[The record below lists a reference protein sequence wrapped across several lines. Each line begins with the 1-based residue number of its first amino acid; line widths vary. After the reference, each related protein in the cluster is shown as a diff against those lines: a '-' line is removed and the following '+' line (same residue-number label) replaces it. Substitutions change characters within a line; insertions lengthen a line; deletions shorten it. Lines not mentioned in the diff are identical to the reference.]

1 MTCLLIC
8 GMLTIDMHATISPS
22 SPPRSDKLRLNAARA
37 LQVIIT
43 VVTVG
48 LFIASIPY
56 NYAQRTDVCIEE
68 PCPAGMLTM
77 ATERSLAR
85 VGLSIDT
92 LVATTISVD
101 VLFAAVWVVT
111 ALVLFF
117 RKSGD
122 LQTIFV
128 SLMLVSF
135 GAGTFLDAITGV
147 GEAVPVLRWLTG
159 TIALIGNGS
168 IIAFILTFPSGR
180 FEPRW
185 TVTILAACIVLQIP
199 RYYFPAS
206 PLNWH
211 SSNPGL
217 YNVLFTFVGLSS
229 VLNLIYRYGRVT
241 GDVARQQTK
250 WVVYGLV
257 VGVGGYLAIRAVSLS
272 LADPFGSDLILN
284 IGLWILSVLFML
296 FVPLSIGIAVMRYRL
311 WDINPII
318 NRTLVYGAL
327 SASTIAVYILVVG
340 FFSAYLQNARTN
352 YLVAFLATGMIAL
365 LFQPLREGLQ
375 RGVNRLM
382 YGERDDPTTILSRL
396 SRRIDVTLAPES
408 VPQLIVETIAQALR
422 LPYAAIVQKCP
433 YEEDRVLAVFGEPTS
448 EAVRFPLT
456 YRGANS
462 GEMLLATRAQG
473 ETFSPADLKLL
484 KIIAQQAGTAV
495 YTVTLTDELRL
506 LNTDLQQSRERMVM
520 AQEEER
526 RRLRRDLHDGVGPTL
541 ASLSHRIDAAAD
553 LVNIDPQASID
564 LLKEL
569 KGQVKETIAEIR
581 RLVYDLRPPVLDEF
595 GLVSAI
601 REHIAPY
608 TGPGGLQVRFDVPE
622 SLPALPAA
630 VEVAAYRI
638 ALEAFTNTIKHAQA
652 SRCTIQILV
661 NEEALIL
668 EVSDDGSGVLDV
680 ILPGVGMSSMRERA
694 RELGGEC
701 LVERISSGGTRVRAS
716 LPISRG

>member
-1 MTCLLIC
+1 
-8 GMLTIDMHATISPS
+8 MHERISPS
-22 SPPRSDKLRLNAARA
+22 SPTQSNKLRLIIARA
-37 LQVIIT
+37 LQVIII

-56 NYAQRTDVCIEE
+56 NYAQRSEICIEE
-68 PCPAGMLTM
+68 PCPAGMLTT

-85 VGLSIDT
+85 IGLSVDT
-92 LVATTISVD
+92 LVVTTISVD
-101 VLFAAVWVVT
+101 ILFAAVWLVI
-111 ALVLFF
+111 ALVIFI

-135 GAGTFLDAITGV
+135 GAGTFSDVTAGV
-147 GEAVPVLRWLTG
+147 GEAIPLLRWLTG
-159 TIALIGNGS
+159 TIALTGNGT

-185 TVTILAACIVLQIP
+185 SVAILAACLLLQIP

-206 PLNWH
+206 PFNWH
-211 SSNPGL
+211 SSNPPL

-229 VLNLIYRYGRVT
+229 VLNIIYRYRRVS

-250 WVVYGLV
+250 WVVYGLAI
-257 VGVGGYLAIRAVSLS
+257 GVGGYLAIRAVSLS
-272 LADPFGSDLILN
+272 LADPYGSDLILN

-296 FVPLSIGIAVMRYRL
+296 FVPLSIGIAVMRYHL

-327 SASTIAVYILVVG
+327 STSTIAVYILVVG
-340 FFSAYLQNARTN
+340 SFSAYLQNARTN
-352 YLVAFLATGMIAL
+352 YLVAFLATGMIGL

-422 LPYAAIVQKCP
+422 LPYAAIILQTP
-433 YEEDRVLAVFGEPTS
+433 YEEDRVVAAFGEPTS
-448 EAVRFPLT
+448 ELVHFPLN
-456 YRGANS
+456 YRGEGIGA
-462 GEMLLATRAQG
+462 MLLAPRAQG
-473 ETFSPADLKLL
+473 ESFSPADLKLL
-484 KIIAQQAGTAV
+484 EIIAQQAGTAV
-495 YTVTLTDELRL
+495 YTVALTDELRL

-526 RRLRRDLHDGVGPTL
+526 RRLRRDLHDRVGPTL

-553 LVNIDPQASID
+553 WVNIDPQASID

-595 GLVSAI
+595 GLLSAI

-608 TGPGGLQVRFDVPE
+608 TGPGGLQVKFDAPE
-622 SLPALPAA
+622 SLPTLPAA

-638 ALEAFTNTIKHAQA
+638 ALEAFTNIIKHARA
-652 SRCTIQILV
+652 SRCMIRILM

-668 EVSDDGSGVLDV
+668 EVSDDGSGVPDV
-680 ILPGVGMSSMRERA
+680 ILPGVGISSMRERA
-694 RELGGEC
+694 KELGGEC
-701 LVERISSGGTRVRAS
+701 LVERVTSGGTRVRAS